1 MTLTAVSYCTRTNSP
16 RSGSWA
22 RASGLLV
29 DEWLLERQP
38 PADLAEQLVCEWRG
52 DAGEARTLLPDECVD
67 MYWVNG
73 SVWVSGPET
82 RSWRSASPPG
92 TDAVGVCFRSGVA
105 PSLLG
110 VAASELRDARVCL
123 DQLWGARAARE
134 LTERVSCRDDDDG
147 RAIELENAV
156 RRMAAGAWGLDV
168 VALEVTDRLRTV
180 RTASARELA
189 RAAHLS
195 ERQLH
200 RRCTAAFGYGP
211 EFLLRI
217 HRIQRFLQ
225 LARDESRPPR
235 LAGLAID
242 AGYADQPHL
251 TREVRSIMGTTPAQ
265 LLRSS
270 PECPIGSRPKPLAGA
285 TLVG

>member
-1 MTLTAVSYCTRTNSP
+1 MTLTAVSFRTRTNSP

-29 DEWLLERQP
+29 DEWLLEREP
-38 PADLAEQLVCEWRG
+38 PADLAEQLVCIWRG
-52 DAGEARTLLPDECVD
+52 DVGEARTLLPDECVD

-82 RSWRSASPPG
+82 RSWPSAAGPG
-92 TDAVGVCFRSGVA
+92 TDVVGVCFRSGVA

-110 VAASELRDARVCL
+110 VAASELRDVRVSL

-134 LTERVSCRDDDDG
+134 LAERVSCRGDDDE

-156 RRMAAGAWGLDV
+156 RQMLPVAWGLDV
-168 VALEVTDRLRTV
+168 VALEVTDRLRMA
-180 RTASARELA
+180 RTASARDLA
-189 RAAHLS
+189 RATHLC

-217 HRIQRFLQ
+217 HRIQRFLH
-225 LARDESRPPR
+225 LARDESRPR
-235 LAGLAID
+235 WLASLAID

-270 PECPIGSRPKPLAGA
+270 PECPIGSRPKPLVGD
-285 TLVG
+285 TLSG

>member
-1 MTLTAVSYCTRTNSP
+1 MTLTAVSYRTRTNSP
-16 RSGSWA
+16 RSRSWA

-29 DEWLLERQP
+29 DEWLLERRP
-38 PADLAEQLVCEWRG
+38 PADLAGQLVCAWRG
-52 DAGEARTLLPDECVD
+52 DIGEARTLLPDECVD
-67 MYWVNG
+67 MFWVGG

-82 RSWRSASPPG
+82 RSWPSAAAPG
-92 TDAVGVCFRSGVA
+92 TDVVGVCFRSGVA
-105 PSLLG
+105 SSLLG
-110 VAASELRDARVCL
+110 VAASELRDVRVRL
-123 DQLWGARAARE
+123 DQLWGDRAACE
-134 LTERVSCRDDDDG
+134 LAERISCRADDDG
-147 RAIELENAV
+147 RAFELENAV
-156 RRMAAGAWGLDV
+156 RLMAAGAGDLDV
-168 VALEVTDRLRTV
+168 VALEVAGRLRTA
-180 RTASARELA
+180 RTASARTLA
-189 RAAHLS
+189 RATHLS

-225 LARDESRPPR
+225 LARDESRSPR
-235 LAGLAID
+235 LADLAID

-265 LLRSS
+265 LLCSS
-270 PECPIGSRPKPLAGA
+270 PECPAGSRPKPLAGA

>member
-1 MTLTAVSYCTRTNSP
+1 MTLTEVSYRTRTNSP

-29 DEWLLERQP
+29 DKWLLEREP
-38 PADLAEQLVCEWRG
+38 PADLTEQLVCTWRG
-52 DAGEARTLLPDECVD
+52 DVGEAWTLLPDECVD
-67 MYWVNG
+67 MYWAGG

-82 RSWRSASPPG
+82 RSWLSAATRG

-110 VAASELRDARVCL
+110 VAASELLDARVRL
-123 DQLWGARAARE
+123 DQLWGGRAARE
-134 LTERVSCRDDDDG
+134 LAERIGCQYDDDS
-147 RAIELENAV
+147 RAVELENAARQMV
-156 RRMAAGAWGLDV
+156 AGAWGLDV
-168 VALEVTDRLRTV
+168 VAFEVTDRLRTA
-180 RTASARELA
+180 RTASARDLA
-189 RAAHLS
+189 RATHLS

-200 RRCTAAFGYGP
+200 RRCAAAFGYGP

-225 LARDESRPPR
+225 LARDGSRPPR
-235 LAGLAID
+235 LARLAVD

-251 TREVRSIMGTTPAQ
+251 TREVRSLMGITPAQ

-270 PECPIGSRPKPLAGA
+270 PERPTGSRPKPLTGA
-285 TLVG
+285 TLAG

>member
-1 MTLTAVSYCTRTNSP
+1 MTLAAVSYCTRTNSP
-16 RSGSWA
+16 RPDSWA

-29 DEWLLERQP
+29 DEWLLEREP
-38 PADLAEQLVCEWRG
+38 PADLAAQLVCTWRG
-52 DAGEARTLLPDECVD
+52 DVGEAWTLLPDECVD
-67 MYWVNG
+67 MYWVSG

-82 RSWRSASPPG
+82 RSWLSAAAPG

-110 VAASELRDARVCL
+110 VAASQLRDARVRL
-123 DQLWGARAARE
+123 DQLWGDRAARE
-134 LTERVSCRDDDDG
+134 LAERVSCRDDDDG
-147 RAIELENAV
+147 RATELENAV
-156 RRMAAGAWGLDV
+156 RQMVAGAWGLDV
-168 VALEVTDRLRTV
+168 VALEVTEMLRTA
-180 RTASARELA
+180 RTASTRDLA
-189 RAAHLS
+189 RATHLS

-217 HRIQRFLQ
+217 TRIQRFLQ
-225 LARDESRPPR
+225 LARDGSRPPH
-235 LAGLAID
+235 LASLAID

-251 TREVRSIMGTTPAQ
+251 AREVRSIMGTTSGQ
-265 LLRSS
+265 LLRNS
-270 PECPIGSRPKPLAGA
+270 PERPAGSRPKPLAGA

>member
-1 MTLTAVSYCTRTNSP
+1 MNGFSNGNRPLISQSSWFARGVATSVRRGRCCRTSALICT
-16 RSGSWA
+16 GSA
-22 RASGLLV
+22 GRCGCQDLRPGHGLLPRRLAPMRSV
-29 DEWLLERQP
+29 FASVP
-38 PADLAEQLVCEWRG
+38 PWRRRFWG
-52 DAGEARTLLPDECVD
+52 
-67 MYWVNG
+67 W
-73 SVWVSGPET
+73 
-82 RSWRSASPPG
+82 
-92 TDAVGVCFRSGVA
+92 
-105 PSLLG
+105 
-110 VAASELRDARVCL
+110 AASELRDSRVRL
-123 DQLWGARAARE
+123 DQLWGGRAARE
-134 LTERVSCRDDDDG
+134 LAERLSCRDDDDG

-168 VALEVTDRLRTV
+168 VALEVTGRLRTA
-180 RTASARELA
+180 RTASARDLA
-189 RAAHLS
+189 RATHLS

-211 EFLLRI
+211 GFLLRI

-265 LLRSS
+265 LLRGS
-270 PECPIGSRPKPLAGA
+270 PECPTGSRPEPLAGA

>member
-1 MTLTAVSYCTRTNSP
+1 MTLTAVSYRTRTNSP

-22 RASGLLV
+22 RASALLV
-29 DEWLLERQP
+29 DEWLLEREP
-38 PADLAEQLVCEWRG
+38 PADLAGQLVCTWRG
-52 DAGEARTLLPDECVD
+52 DVGEARMLLPDECVD
-67 MYWVNG
+67 MFWVG
-73 SVWVSGPET
+73 GLVWVSGPET
-82 RSWRSASPPG
+82 RSWPSAAAPG
-92 TDAVGVCFRSGVA
+92 TDVVGVCFRSGVA
-105 PSLLG
+105 SSLLG
-110 VAASELRDARVCL
+110 VAASELRDARVRL
-123 DQLWGARAARE
+123 DQLWGGRAARE
-134 LTERVSCRDDDDG
+134 LAERVSCRDDDG
-147 RAIELENAV
+147 RVVELENAV

-168 VALEVTDRLRTV
+168 VALEVTDRLRTA
-180 RTASARELA
+180 RTPSARELA
-189 RAAHLS
+189 RATHLS

-217 HRIQRFLQ
+217 TRVQRFLQ

-270 PECPIGSRPKPLAGA
+270 PECPIGSRPKSLAGA

>member
-1 MTLTAVSYCTRTNSP
+1 MTLTAVSYRTRTNSP
-16 RSGSWA
+16 RSDSWA

-29 DEWLLERQP
+29 DEWLLEREP
-38 PADLAEQLVCEWRG
+38 PADLAEQLVCTWRG
-52 DAGEARTLLPDECVD
+52 DVGEAWTLLPDECVD
-67 MYWVNG
+67 MYWVSG

-82 RSWRSASPPG
+82 RSWLSAAPRG

-110 VAASELRDARVCL
+110 VAASELRDARVRL
-123 DQLWGARAARE
+123 DQLWGDRAARE
-134 LTERVSCRDDDDG
+134 LAERVGCQDDDDG
-147 RAIELENAV
+147 RAVELENAV
-156 RRMAAGAWGLDV
+156 RQMAAGAWGLDV
-168 VALEVTDRLRTV
+168 VALEVADRLG
-180 RTASARELA
+180 TAQTPSARELA
-189 RAAHLS
+189 RATHLS
-195 ERQLH
+195 ERQFY

-217 HRIQRFLQ
+217 TRIQRFLQ

-270 PECPIGSRPKPLAGA
+270 PECPTGSRPKPLAGA

>member
-1 MTLTAVSYCTRTNSP
+1 
-16 RSGSWA
+16 
-22 RASGLLV
+22 V
-29 DEWLLERQP
+29 DEWLLERRP
-38 PADLAEQLVCEWRG
+38 PADLAEHLVCAWRG
-52 DAGEARTLLPDECVD
+52 DVGEARTLLPDECVD
-67 MYWVNG
+67 MYWANG
-73 SVWVSGPET
+73 SVRVSGPET
-82 RSWRSASPPG
+82 RSWPSEARPG
-92 TDAVGVCFRSGVA
+92 TDVVGVCFRSGVA

-110 VAASELRDARVCL
+110 VAASELRDVRVCL
-123 DQLWGARAARE
+123 DQLWGSRAARE
-134 LTERVSCRDDDDG
+134 LAERVSCRDDDDG
-147 RAIELENAV
+147 RAIELENAT
-156 RRMAAGAWGLDV
+156 RQMAAAAWGLDV
-168 VALEVTDRLRTV
+168 VALEVTERLHLAG
-180 RTASARELA
+180 TASAAELA
-189 RAAHLS
+189 RASHLS

-211 EFLLRI
+211 GFLLRML
-217 HRIQRFLQ
+217 RVQRFLQ

-235 LAGLAID
+235 LADLAID

>member
-1 MTLTAVSYCTRTNSP
+1 MTLTAVSYRTRTNSP
-16 RSGSWA
+16 RSRSWA

-29 DEWLLERQP
+29 DEWLLERRS
-38 PADLAEQLVCEWRG
+38 PADLAEQLVCAWRG
-52 DAGEARTLLPDECVD
+52 DIDKARTLLPDECVD
-67 MYWVNG
+67 MFWAGG

-82 RSWRSASPPG
+82 RSWPSAAAPG
-92 TDAVGVCFRSGVA
+92 TDVVGVCFRSGVA
-105 PSLLG
+105 SSLLG
-110 VAASELRDARVCL
+110 VAASELRDVRVRL
-123 DQLWGARAARE
+123 DQLWGDRAARE
-134 LTERVSCRDDDDG
+134 LAERVSCRDDDDG
-147 RAIELENAV
+147 RATELENAV
-156 RRMAAGAWGLDV
+156 RQMAAGAWDLDV
-168 VALEVTDRLRTV
+168 VALEVTDRLRTA

-189 RAAHLS
+189 RASHLS

-211 EFLLRI
+211 EFLTRI

-225 LARDESRPPR
+225 LARDGSRPLR

-242 AGYADQPHL
+242 AGYADQSHL

-270 PECPIGSRPKPLAGA
+270 PECPIGSRRAPPAGA
-285 TLVG
+285 TLVA

>member
-22 RASGLLV
+22 RASGLMV
-29 DEWLLERQP
+29 DDWLLEREP
-38 PADLAEQLVCEWRG
+38 PADLAQHLVCAWRG
-52 DAGEARTLLPDECVD
+52 DFGEAQTLLPDECVD

-82 RSWRSASPPG
+82 RSWPSAWPSAG
-92 TDAVGVCFRSGVA
+92 AVGVCFRSGVA

-110 VAASELRDARVCL
+110 VAASELRDVRVRL
-123 DQLWGARAARE
+123 DQLWGDRAARD
-134 LTERVSCRDDDDG
+134 LAERVSCRDDDDG

-156 RRMAAGAWGLDV
+156 RQMAAGAWGLDV
-168 VALEVTDRLRTV
+168 VALEVAERLHLAG
-180 RTASARELA
+180 TASARELA
-189 RAAHLS
+189 GATHLS

-200 RRCTAAFGYGP
+200 RRCARAFGYGP
-211 EFLLRI
+211 SFLLRML
-217 HRIQRFLQ
+217 RIQRFLQ

-235 LAGLAID
+235 LAGLAVD

-251 TREVRSIMGTTPAQ
+251 TREVRSIVGTTPAQ

-270 PECPIGSRPKPLAGA
+270 PERPIGSRPRLLAGD
-285 TLVG
+285 TLAV